1 MGKNTSTLAL
11 ATTHNTKVLA
21 QSLGLPMVTLGDQY
35 GGNKVLE
42 VDGLYNPPVK
52 KSKFKKRKRK

>member
-1 MGKNTSTLAL
+1 MPKSTLAL
-11 ATTHNTKVLA
+11 ATCHNTKVLA

-35 GGNKVLE
+35 GGRNKVIE
-42 VDGLYNPPVK
+42 FDGPLYPPVK